1 MNIEECC
8 QNVLKMGKE
17 TVDGVHFVMTYS
29 YSHVI
34 TDIVEG
40 ILKKKKRNKEIM
52 KYFHLHNQK
61 CHGNT

>member
-17 TVDGVHFVMTYS
+17 TVDGVRFVMTYS

-40 ILKKKKRNKEIM
+40 ILKKKKEKQRNNEV
-52 KYFHLHNQK
+52 FSF
-61 CHGNT
+61 T

>member
-8 QNVLKMGKE
+8 QNVLKMEKE
-17 TVDGVHFVMTYS
+17 TVDGVRFVMTYS

-40 ILKKKKRNKEIM
+40 ILKKKKEKQRNNEV
-52 KYFHLHNQK
+52 FSF
-61 CHGNT
+61 T